1 MRISRVF
8 RWSVRIFLLVLT
20 LSLTGVSILGSMSA
34 VSILGNED
42 NVNIPSGP
50 IDANLNISNVNE
62 MYFRVPF
69 NVTNVGFF
77 DLTNLRIEFSVT
89 MVYDH
94 VNLTGIGENIT
105 SSAIV
110 FNKATVFPP
119 IPNGQT
125 YNGLFNASSGD
136 GFLPINF
143 PNATTEID
151 WYRTPYAVEFYA
163 DFIVSASYSLDL
175 ISFSVEL
182 FNISVGNLPHL

>member
-1 MRISRVF
+1 MF